1 MAAPTATPICIPRPA
16 CPPADLGGGYAF
28 NWPAA
33 YGYGK
38 VVSHPFKEEQIVA
51 RPAFVSVSN
60 NVRGARMWLV
70 QDVAGPGCGWERM
83 GGGAA
88 GAQGGTR
95 AAAVHA
101 TASL

>member
-60 NVRGARMWLV
+60 NVRGQGCGRPV
-70 QDVAGPGCGWERM
+70 CGWEW

-88 GAQGGTR
+88 GAQGGIET
-95 AAAVHA
+95 AAVHA
-101 TASL
+101 TAAVLRHQPS